1 MKNVI
6 PYNIQTIN
14 SRDIKSVVK
23 TLKSDFLT
31 QGPKNKEFSN
41 KLKKIV
47 NIKNVIVVNSATSA
61 LQIACLALGLKKN
74 EWLWTSANTFIA
86 SATCGIHCGAK
97 VDLLDINLL
106 TNNIC
111 VSKFEKKN

>member
-61 LQIACLALGLKKN
+61 LQIACLALGLKMN
-74 EWLWTSANTFIA
+74 G
-86 SATCGIHCGAK
+86 CGLQLIH
-97 VDLLDINLL
+97 L
-106 TNNIC
+106 
-111 VSKFEKKN
+111 

>member
-31 QGPKNKEFSN
+31 QGPK
-41 KLKKIV
+41 
-47 NIKNVIVVNSATSA
+47 IKN
-61 LQIACLALGLKKN
+61 
-74 EWLWTSANTFIA
+74 F
-86 SATCGIHCGAK
+86 
-97 VDLLDINLL
+97 
-106 TNNIC
+106 
-111 VSKFEKKN
+111 F